1 MPLLDAE
8 VGVSLG
14 GHYNNDIIQHN
25 IMLQVD
31 QSAVHFYAL
40 LYHMQGNIYL
50 VFTQNVVR
58 GLHENL
64 GYISPLIS
72 QGPS

>member
-25 IMLQVD
+25 NIIMLQVD

-40 LYHMQGNIYL
+40 LYHMQGNI
-50 VFTQNVVR
+50 FTQNVVR
-58 GLHENL
+58 GLHVNH

-72 QGPS
+72 QGPL